1 MRRLIFASV
10 ILALALTPY
19 GWTLAQSEPRLV
31 QTEDGTLWVLTSS
44 ERYRIV
50 PQQIDSDA
58 LEDIPQSSASEI
70 GLILDTARTAA
81 LPRERADGGHVTT
94 ESTAERMR
102 VCIPGSRVEGSGDQV
117 AVIAPGPPE
126 EQASLWKLVN
136 LAPLEGLEWQAH
148 PRAIDI
154 FISFTRMPISGED
167 SETTTARRVV
177 RNAMLA
183 CFPGL

>member
-58 LEDIPQSSASEI
+58 LEDIPESSASEI
-70 GLILDTARTAA
+70 GLSA
-81 LPRERADGGHVTT
+81 PPP
-94 ESTAERMR
+94 
-102 VCIPGSRVEGSGDQV
+102 CPGSELMVGR
-117 AVIAPGPPE
+117 
-126 EQASLWKLVN
+126 
-136 LAPLEGLEWQAH
+136 
-148 PRAIDI
+148 
-154 FISFTRMPISGED
+154 
-167 SETTTARRVV
+167 
-177 RNAMLA
+177 
-183 CFPGL
+183 